1 MTPVTNQPFTPVGRR
16 VIKQDMVTQLLRA
29 IFTGRFTGGDRL
41 VENELALEFEVS
53 RTPVREALNH
63 LASTGLI
70 EMQPNRGAVV
80 RPFGPNQL
88 RDIYD
93 LRQLLESH
101 ATRIAHAKAD
111 RSALELLRE
120 QTAQLLSK
128 RSRDANWSR
137 RAMEV
142 DEDLHELIARASGN
156 ERLYSEIIRYR
167 KLVRVIRLA
176 IANGKNYQVS
186 ALNDHIKI
194 LDALLDG
201 TAGTAAQ
208 AMHDHIGN
216 AMEAATST
224 VFAPNKQALLQGE
237 D

>member
-1 MTPVTNQPFTPVGRR
+1 M
-16 VIKQDMVTQLLRA
+16 IKQDLVTQLLTA
-29 IFTGRFTGGDRL
+29 IFSGRFTGGDRL

-70 EMQPNRGAVV
+70 EMHPNRGAVV

-101 ATRIAHAKAD
+101 ATRMAHPKVD
-111 RSALELLRE
+111 HGALVFIRE
-120 QTAQLLSK
+120 QSAQLLAK
-128 RSRDANWSR
+128 RNRDAEWSS

-142 DEDLHELIARASGN
+142 DESLHELIARSCGN
-156 ERLYSEIIRYR
+156 DRLYSEIVRYR
-167 KLVRVIRLA
+167 KLVRVIRQA

-186 ALNDHIKI
+186 ALNDHLAI
-194 LDALLDG
+194 LDALLGG
-201 TAGTAAQ
+201 TANASAQ

-216 AMEAATST
+216 AMEAAIST
-224 VFAPNKQALLQGE
+224 VFSPNQQALMYGK